1 MFDDILLA
9 NSKYALGFQLEG
21 LAPTAAKG
29 LGVLTCIDSR
39 IEPLAM
45 LGLKPGDAKIL
56 RNAGARVTAD
66 VLRSLVLATN
76 LLGVNRVCIVAHTQC
91 RMAQSTDSEIRSA
104 LGNTPAAAAMDF
116 LAISNQIETLR
127 ADVALVRDCSLIPS
141 NTAVAGFIY
150 DIGSGLLQPQI
161 TD

>member
-1 MFDDILLA
+1 MFDDILEA
-9 NSKYALGFQLEG
+9 NSQYASGFRLQG

-45 LGLKPGDAKIL
+45 LGLMPGDAKIL
-56 RNAGARVTAD
+56 RNAGARVTGD

-76 LLGVNRVCIVAHTQC
+76 LLGVSRICIVAHTHC
-91 RMAQSTDSEIRSA
+91 RMAESSDSEIKSA
-104 LGNTPAAAAMDF
+104 LGDTPAAATMEF
-116 LAISNQIETLR
+116 LAITNQLETLR
-127 ADVALVRDCSLIPS
+127 ADVALVRDCSLIPP
-141 NTAVAGFIY
+141 NTAVTGFIY
-150 DIGSGLLQPQI
+150 DIDSGLLEPQV